1 MTKSAACSFFLC
13 LLLFPLIVL
22 AAPLDD
28 YYLSRFS
35 PKAQA
40 ARVIPDPGPDSEHA
54 GHAERCLTPLY
65 RSLKRD
71 FQKLLPETQKT
82 LAKELSL
89 PVLASEATFISPTG
103 LFTIHYARSG
113 TDAPNLTDA
122 DQDQTP
128 DWVEKVADVFDE
140 VYRVEV
146 AVMGYRQPP
155 GARYHV
161 YLKDLASQSVYGYAK
176 TDGLAGSSATS
187 MTSYIEIDKE
197 FSQNVYPDPP
207 EISLKAT
214 AAHEYHHAIQF
225 GYNFYFDMWYA
236 EATATWIEDEV
247 FDSVNQLYGYLRS
260 YLPKSST
267 LSLNAALDGGSEY
280 GRWIFIRHLSERH
293 TPALLKDFWTT
304 LGTMAPPANRYED
317 IPSLPVLDA
326 LLGSKGSSIRSEFS
340 GFAEKIY
347 SRQWTTHL
355 GDLSR
360 ILAVAP
366 TASYSSYP
374 VMASTISLPAYTFAY
389 YKFLPYS
396 TAPVDL
402 KLVLSNVAT
411 GTDVVALKKGTDG
424 TITSYPL
431 DMQTKTI
438 TVPSFK
444 SAQTAEVQLVVT
456 NSSSVS
462 GTQVSFTT
470 SQATPTIGA
479 PTGVYAIAGSA
490 RATIYFSPPA
500 SNGGSPITSYTVT
513 SSPGNLTAARVA
525 SPVTVTGL
533 TNGTSYTFT
542 VVASNATG
550 SSAPS
555 TASNSVTPMLS
566 IYSLNFSFAGT
577 GGGAVNGDMSC
588 FSGASC
594 SPAQFVE
601 GTTVTLIP
609 TADADSI
616 FGGWSDA
623 CTVIGDT
630 CQVIMEESFPITATF
645 NASPLLRI
653 SGGATYSLISDAFA
667 ASANDAVIQA
677 RAISFDDGTLTF
689 NSPVSVF
696 FKGGYDAGYSS
707 QSGQTTVKGGM
718 VIRDGTVRV
727 DGLVL
732 R

>member
-13 LLLFPLIVL
+13 LLLFPFIVS

-28 YYLSRFS
+28 YYLSRFA

-40 ARVIPDPGPDSEHA
+40 ARVIPDPGPAGEHA
-54 GHAERCLTPLY
+54 DHAERCLTPLY

-71 FQKLLPETQKT
+71 LKKLLPETQQT

-89 PVLASEATFISPTG
+89 PVLAGEATFISPKG

-113 TDAPNLTDA
+113 ADAPNLTDA

-155 GARYHV
+155 GARYNV
-161 YLKDLASQSVYGYAK
+161 YLKDLAAQGVYGYAK

-197 FSQNVYPDPP
+197 FSEDVYPDPP

-247 FDSVNQLYGYLRS
+247 FDSVNQLYGYLWS

-267 LSLNAALDGGSEY
+267 LSLAAPLDGGSEY

-326 LLGSKGSSIRSEFS
+326 LLSSKGSSVRSEFS

-360 ILAVAP
+360 IPAVAP

-374 VMASTISLPAYTFAY
+374 VAASTVSLPAYTFAY

-411 GTDVVALKKGTDG
+411 GTHVVALKKGTDG

-444 SAQTAEVQLVVT
+444 STQTAEVQLVVT

-462 GTQVSFTT
+462 GAQVSFTT
-470 SQATPTIGA
+470 VWTPA
-479 PTGVYAIAGSA
+479 
-490 RATIYFSPPA
+490 
-500 SNGGSPITSYTVT
+500 NYTL
-513 SSPGNLTAARVA
+513 NL
-525 SPVTVTGL
+525 
-533 TNGTSYTFT
+533 
-542 VVASNATG
+542 
-550 SSAPS
+550 
-555 TASNSVTPMLS
+555 
-566 IYSLNFSFAGT
+566 SFAGT
-577 GGGAVNGDMSC
+577 GGGSVNGGMSC
-588 FSGASC
+588 LSGASC

-609 TADADSI
+609 TADGDSL

-630 CQVIMEESFPITATF
+630 CQVTMEKSFPITATF
-645 NASPLLRI
+645 NASPLLRVL
-653 SGGATYSLISDAFA
+653 GGTTYSLISDAFA
-667 ASANDAVIQA
+667 AVADDAVIQA

-689 NSPVSVF
+689 DRPVSVF

-707 QSGQTTVKGGM
+707 QSGQSTVKGRM

-732 R
+732 Q